1 MSEAA
6 RPALVE
12 GLDTISEHVSSRV
25 PISTV
30 DASAGD
36 IRRSLEGKRFDT
48 AAAVAVCDDGV
59 LRGLIGT
66 EELLAAPDGRPAS
79 EIMDEAPPI
88 VAPGLDQEAAAWS
101 AVQHEK
107 AILAVIDGAGRF
119 LGLVPPHRLLSVL
132 LHEHDEDMARLG
144 GFLHDASAARATS
157 RESLLRRYWHRIPWL
172 LIGLAGALVA
182 ASLVGSFERQLE
194 ANVMIAYFIPGIVY
208 MADAVGTQ
216 TETIIVRGL
225 SVGVSIREVVR
236 RELLTGLLV
245 GTTLSLL
252 FFPIALV
259 WWRDVDLVIAT
270 SLALL
275 MASSIATVVAMILPW
290 LIHRLGGDPAFGS
303 GPLATVLQ
311 DLLSV
316 LIYFVAILLIV
327 G

>member
-1 MSEAA
+1 MSEAV
-6 RPALVE
+6 RPSVQE

-25 PISTV
+25 PVSTV

-36 IRRSLEGKRFDT
+36 IRRSLEGRRFDT

-66 EELLAAPDGRPAS
+66 EELLAAPDGSLAS
-79 EIMDEAPPI
+79 EIMDEAPP
-88 VAPGLDQEAAAWS
+88 VVSPGVDQEAAAWT
-101 AVQHEK
+101 AVQRGE
-107 AILAVIDGAGRF
+107 AILAVVDDAGRF

-132 LHEHDEDMARLG
+132 LREHDEDMARLG

-157 RESLLRRYWHRIPWL
+157 RESLLKRYWHRLPWL

-182 ASLVGSFERQLE
+182 ATLVGSFERQLE

-245 GTTLSLL
+245 GATLSLV

-259 WWRDVDLVIAT
+259 WWRDADLVIAT
-270 SLALL
+270 SLSLL

-316 LIYFVAILLIV
+316 LIYFVAITLIV
-327 G
+327 D

>member
-1 MSEAA
+1 MSEAM
-6 RPALVE
+6 RPSVPE
-12 GLDTISEHVSSRV
+12 GSDTISEHVSSRV
-25 PISTV
+25 PVSTV

-36 IRRSLEGKRFDT
+36 IRRSLEGRRFDT

-66 EELLAAPDGRPAS
+66 EELLEAPDGSLAS
-79 EIMDEAPPI
+79 EIMDEAPPV
-88 VAPGLDQEAAAWS
+88 VAPGVDQEAAAWT
-101 AVQHEK
+101 AVQRGE
-107 AILAVIDGAGRF
+107 AILAVVDDAGRF

-132 LHEHDEDMARLG
+132 LREHDEDMARLG

-157 RESLLRRYWHRIPWL
+157 RESLLKRYWHRLPWL
-172 LIGLAGALVA
+172 LIGLAGALLA
-182 ASLVGSFERQLE
+182 ATLVGSFERQLE

-245 GTTLSLL
+245 GATLSLV

-259 WWRDVDLVIAT
+259 WWHDADLVIAT

-316 LIYFVAILLIV
+316 LIYLVAVLLIV
-327 G
+327 D

>member
-1 MSEAA
+1 MSEAV
-6 RPALVE
+6 RPSVQE

-36 IRRSLEGKRFDT
+36 IRRSLEGRRFDT

-66 EELLAAPDGRPAS
+66 EDLLAAPDGSLAS
-79 EIMDEAPPI
+79 EIMDEAPP
-88 VAPGLDQEAAAWS
+88 VVSPGVDQEAAAWT
-101 AVQHEK
+101 AVQRGEP
-107 AILAVIDGAGRF
+107 ILAVVDDAGRF

-132 LHEHDEDMARLG
+132 LREHDEDMARLG

-157 RESLLRRYWHRIPWL
+157 RESLLKRYWHRLPWL
-172 LIGLAGALVA
+172 LIGLAGALIA
-182 ASLVGSFERQLE
+182 ATLVGSFERQLE

-245 GTTLSLL
+245 GITLSLV

-259 WWRDVDLVIAT
+259 WWRDADLVIAT
-270 SLALL
+270 SLSLL

-327 G
+327 D

>member
-1 MSEAA
+1 MSEAM
-6 RPALVE
+6 RPSVQE
-12 GLDTISEHVSSRV
+12 GSDTISEHVSSRV
-25 PISTV
+25 PVSTV

-36 IRRSLEGKRFDT
+36 IRRSLEGRRFDT

-66 EELLAAPDGRPAS
+66 EELLEAPDGSLAS
-79 EIMDEAPPI
+79 EIMDEAPPV
-88 VAPGLDQEAAAWS
+88 VAPGVDQEAAAWT
-101 AVQHEK
+101 AVQRGE
-107 AILAVIDGAGRF
+107 AILAVVDDAGRF

-132 LHEHDEDMARLG
+132 LREHDEDMARLG

-157 RESLLRRYWHRIPWL
+157 RESLLKRYWHRLPWL
-172 LIGLAGALVA
+172 LIGLAGALLA
-182 ASLVGSFERQLE
+182 ATLVGSFERQLE

-245 GTTLSLL
+245 GATLSLV

-259 WWRDVDLVIAT
+259 WWHDADLVIAT
-270 SLALL
+270 SLALQ

-316 LIYFVAILLIV
+316 LIYLVAVLLIV
-327 G
+327 D

>member
-1 MSEAA
+1 MSEAM
-6 RPALVE
+6 RPSVQE
-12 GLDTISEHVSSRV
+12 GSDTISEHVSSRV
-25 PISTV
+25 PVSTV

-36 IRRSLEGKRFDT
+36 IRRSLEGRRFDT

-66 EELLAAPDGRPAS
+66 EELLEAPDGSLAS
-79 EIMDEAPPI
+79 EIMDEAPPV
-88 VAPGLDQEAAAWS
+88 VAPGVDQEAAAWT
-101 AVQHEK
+101 AVQRGE
-107 AILAVIDGAGRF
+107 AILAVVDDAGRF

-132 LHEHDEDMARLG
+132 LREHDEDMARLG

-157 RESLLRRYWHRIPWL
+157 RESLLKRYWHRLPWL
-172 LIGLAGALVA
+172 LIGLAGALLA
-182 ASLVGSFERQLE
+182 ATLVGSFERQLE

-245 GTTLSLL
+245 GATLSLV

-259 WWRDVDLVIAT
+259 WWHDADLVIAT

-316 LIYFVAILLIV
+316 LIYLVAVLLIV
-327 G
+327 D

>member
-1 MSEAA
+1 MSEAV
-6 RPALVE
+6 RPAVEE
-12 GLDTISEHVSSRV
+12 GLDTISKHVSSRV
-25 PISTV
+25 PISTI

-36 IRRSLEGKRFDT
+36 IRRSLEGRRFDT

-66 EELLAAPDGRPAS
+66 EELLAAPDGSLAS
-79 EIMDEAPPI
+79 EIMDEAPPV
-88 VAPGLDQEAAAWS
+88 VAPGVDQEAAAWT
-101 AVQHEK
+101 AVQHEE
-107 AILAVIDGAGRF
+107 AILAVVDDAGRF

-132 LHEHDEDMARLG
+132 LREHDEDMARLG
-144 GFLHDASAARATS
+144 GFLHDASTARAAS
-157 RESLLRRYWHRIPWL
+157 RESLLKRYWHRLPWL

-182 ASLVGSFERQLE
+182 ATLVGSFERQLE

-245 GTTLSLL
+245 GITLSLV

-259 WWRDVDLVIAT
+259 WWRDADLVIAT

-316 LIYFVAILLIV
+316 LIYLVAVLLIV
-327 G
+327 D